1 MAGFFQNLLKGAAGS
16 FFGSEYLRDYR
27 HASKTFRTNAY
38 QYSPKLKFLFH
49 VYFDINQNAYA
60 SGIPTNA
67 NFGLAVKSVKLPS
80 YGFDTHSMNQYNRKR
95 IVQTKIKY
103 NPIDITFHDDNG
115 NLIRN
120 LWYNYYT
127 YYYKDATKPI
137 VITAGRQTQTTQQVE
152 SAGKSDY
159 TKRTQ
164 YMPSITGDDDWGYIG
179 ETSGSVQTNTQAA
192 QGATKVPFFNNITVF
207 GFNQHNFVAYTL
219 INPIISSFSHD
230 QYDYSQGNGTMEHQM
245 SVDYETVKYYEGAID
260 GRSPSNIVKGFG
272 LETNYD
278 RTPSPIAKAGSQ
290 GTILGQGG
298 LVDGV
303 GGAIQDLQNGNI
315 LGAVQKAGT
324 TYNTFKNKNL
334 GQLVK
339 KEVLAGASNQIN
351 QVPNRNLNFQ
361 FPTFGQT
368 PSILGSAGGPNG
380 TVSSPPN
387 IRPPGG
393 I

>member
-1 MAGFFQNLLKGAAGS
+1 
-16 FFGSEYLRDYR
+16 
-27 HASKTFRTNAY
+27 
-38 QYSPKLKFLFH
+38 
-49 VYFDINQNAYA
+49 
-60 SGIPTNA
+60 
-67 NFGLAVKSVKLPS
+67 
-80 YGFDTHSMNQYNRKR
+80 
-95 IVQTKIKY
+95 
-103 NPIDITFHDDNG
+103 
-115 NLIRN
+115 
-120 LWYNYYT
+120 
-127 YYYKDATKPI
+127 
-137 VITAGRQTQTTQQVE
+137 
-152 SAGKSDY
+152 
-159 TKRTQ
+159 
-164 YMPSITGDDDWGYIG
+164 
-179 ETSGSVQTNTQAA
+179 
-192 QGATKVPFFNNITVF
+192 
-207 GFNQHNFVAYTL
+207 
-219 INPIISSFSHD
+219 
-230 QYDYSQGNGTMEHQM
+230 MENQM

-303 GGAIQDLQNGNI
+303 GGAIQDLQDGNI